1 MMWELSR
8 QMTISLAYFV
18 VLAFLGSWLPQVF
31 SIRVFS
37 NIAQSSRHCNESC
50 GNTSIPYPF
59 YINSRHCGLD
69 GFKLQCSNDTVSV
82 EVNKLYYSVLSFA
95 SDGIIIDPLRS
106 SCSKNLKGFSVK
118 GMKNYA
124 ISISNFV
131 QFSDCNNT
139 TGCLLKCNIPMQSRN
154 EQCMFDRTCCYPLLN
169 GTIWHPGDD
178 DFTKFS
184 RLQCQSFISWVLTP
198 TSTRLDAEYGLK
210 LEWGILGTC
219 HDVQCDP
226 NADCR
231 RAIAVNNSVRC
242 ACKDGYQ
249 GDGFRQ
255 GTGCIKVCQKHG
267 EKAYDKDCRKDHNTT
282 KTIVLAAGLVA
293 SATLVAASL
302 IALALHRRRKSS
314 RFRIRRPGDGSQLA
328 SLLPMRS
335 EEFKPELF
343 SYKTLEKATKC
354 FAATE
359 KCGHGACGTVYA
371 GRLSDGR
378 LVAVKRIHFGS
389 SHGVDQLLNEINVL
403 STVKQKNLVKILGC
417 CLEADDPILV
427 YEFVPNGTLSEHLQ
441 KERGEGLSWL
451 TRITIATDASEALA
465 YLHSTL
471 NPPIYHRDVKSCNIL
486 LDMDFNCK
494 VADFGLSRLVLSD
507 GSHISTVPQGTPG
520 YLDPEYHQNFHLT
533 DKSDVYSFGVVLIEI
548 ITAMKPVDFSR
559 DQKEVNLASL
569 ALAKITG
576 GCLDDIIDPFLQV
589 DQHPSVRALV
599 QRVAELAFRCLSYD
613 KDARPTMLEVAH
625 ELSLIK
631 AASMPLENS
640 PKGVF
645 PILPE
650 GTESPDKVGCSP
662 TSVQALW
669 PSNSTTPSDSLTE
682 T

>member
-1 MMWELSR
+1 MWQHSR
-8 QMTISLAYFV
+8 QMRISAVSFV
-18 VLAFLGSWLPQVF
+18 ILAFLGSWLPQVF
-31 SIRVFS
+31 SVRAFS
-37 NIAQSSRHCNESC
+37 NIARSTRQCNESC
-50 GNTSIPYPF
+50 GNISIPYPF
-59 YINSRHCGLD
+59 YINSKRCGRD
-69 GFKLQCSNDTVSV
+69 GFILQCLKNNTVKI
-82 EVNKLYYSVLSFA
+82 EVNKLYYNVVSFLP
-95 SDGIIIDPLRS
+95 DGIIIDPLRS
-106 SCSKNLKGFSVK
+106 SCSKNLKDFNIK
-118 GMKNYA
+118 GMTNYA
-124 ISISNFV
+124 ISINNFV
-131 QFSDCNNT
+131 QFSDCKNT
-139 TGCLLKCNIPMQSRN
+139 TDCLLKCNIPMQSRN
-154 EQCMFDRTCCYPLLN
+154 EQCMFDKTCCYPLLN
-169 GTIWHPGDD
+169 KTIWHTGAV
-178 DFTKFS
+178 DFAQFS

-198 TSTRLDAEYGLK
+198 SLISLDAVYGLK

-219 HDVQCDP
+219 DNVHCDP
-226 NADCR
+226 NAVCEHGVALR
-231 RAIAVNNSVRC
+231 KSVRC
-242 ACKDGYQ
+242 TCKPGYE
-249 GDGFRQ
+249 GDGFVQ
-255 GTGCIKVCQKHG
+255 GTGCVRVCTKHG
-267 EKAYDKDCRKDHNTT
+267 AKAYDKECRSDHSAT
-282 KTIVLAAGLVA
+282 KTIVLAAGLLA
-293 SATLVAASL
+293 SATLVAGSV
-302 IALALHRRRKSS
+302 IALALHRRRKSF
-314 RFRIRRPGDGSQLA
+314 RFQSRRPGDGSQLA

-343 SYKTLEKATKC
+343 TYKTLEKATKG
-354 FAATE
+354 FSATE

-378 LVAVKRIHFGS
+378 VVAVKRMHFGS

-403 STVKQKNLVKILGC
+403 STVKQKNLVQILGC
-417 CLEADDPILV
+417 CLEAEDPILV

-451 TRITIATDASEALA
+451 SRISIATDASEALA

-589 DQHPSVRALV
+589 DQQPSVRALV

-613 KDARPTMLEVAH
+613 KDARPTMIEVAL

-631 AASMPLENS
+631 TASMPLENS
-640 PKGVF
+640 PKEGF
-645 PILPE
+645 SILPE
-650 GTESPDKVGCSP
+650 GSESPDKVGCSP

-669 PSNSTTPSDSLTE
+669 PSNSTTPSDSLT
-682 T
+682 